1 MCPCPS
7 NATELIRAKERSHK
21 RPPPSRMSVVELSLH
36 PDHGSTRP
44 SVSRD
49 GSHQQRGNTRGWN
62 PLATRH
68 AAAASTSRPQPDLR
82 LELTRDDEPDRVLRR
97 ALGASG
103 SSSMANR
110 AASDVVR
117 SAGLASN
124 AGLRD

>member
-1 MCPCPS
+1 VTVPCQ
-7 NATELIRAKERSHK
+7 ECG
-21 RPPPSRMSVVELSLH
+21 VELAGDS
-36 PDHGSTRP
+36 PE
-44 SVSRD
+44 
-49 GSHQQRGNTRGWN
+49 
-62 PLATRH
+62 
-68 AAAASTSRPQPDLR
+68 LR

-103 SSSMANR
+103 SSSMAKR